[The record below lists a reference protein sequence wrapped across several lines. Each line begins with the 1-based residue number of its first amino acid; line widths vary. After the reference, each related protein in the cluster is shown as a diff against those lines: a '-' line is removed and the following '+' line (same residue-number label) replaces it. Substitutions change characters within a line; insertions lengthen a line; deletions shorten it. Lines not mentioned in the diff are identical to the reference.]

1 MHIYAFASNVRIGSD
16 PILCVGICVTID
28 AILNFSDDFDVDANA
43 DVTCEQDN
51 ATEAIDS
58 GVLRG
63 EGSHEPLPERLNYN
77 VVITQLYVC
86 ITKL

>member
-1 MHIYAFASNVRIGSD
+1 MTLTLMQMQTLHVNKTM
-16 PILCVGICVTID
+16 P
-28 AILNFSDDFDVDANA
+28 
-43 DVTCEQDN
+43 

-63 EGSHEPLPERLNYN
+63 EGSHEPLLERLNYN